1 VTDPVQIAIIA
12 GISAG
17 VPGILAAVLGFIN
30 RVGIDR
36 VTAKANETHLLVN
49 SRMTELL
56 ELTRMASRAEGVK
69 EEKDNNAEQRSEP
82 RN

>member
-1 VTDPVQIAIIA
+1 MTDAVTIAIIA

-17 VPGILAAVLGFIN
+17 VPGIVGSVLGFIN

-36 VTAKANETHLLVN
+36 VTKQTAETHEIVN

-56 ELTRMASRAEGVK
+56 DLTRRASRAEGAK
-69 EEKDNNAEQRSEP
+69 EEHDRETQT
-82 RN
+82 